1 MMNAKEIT
9 TLSQFAEFIN
19 ASDDWTSE
27 MDGIIERNGW
37 QDADNN
43 YDYCYSDT
51 EVLTQDDNGHAYVA
65 PRN

>member
-9 TLSQFAEFIN
+9 TLSQFADFIN

-27 MDGIIERNGW
+27 MDEIIERNGW

>member
-9 TLSQFAEFIN
+9 TLSQFADFIN

-27 MDGIIERNGW
+27 MDEIIERNGW
-37 QDADNN
+37 HDADNN